1 MKTQDLTQNSDL
13 LGHPPCHQ
21 SYHPPLV
28 TQPRAPAPQTLH
40 LIPETRFLLFRFATH
55 CSFLTLHLANSCLS
69 FRTCG
74 LSVTICKSFSSPA
87 RVSYSLKLSWQSTIV
102 LSLFLHVHSAHQ
114 GGNCSRTNLPSPWFL
129 QGQYGAHSRYL
140 IHTGRLTA
148 CVIGTKLQ
156 NILYSTM
163 AYLYIP
169 IIYFFL
175 SLRRKE
181 QFEGNEVGCKN
192 VNHCCQID
200 DVGKIPYIPG
210 NSSCESGFFC
220 SI

>member
-1 MKTQDLTQNSDL
+1 MHAPQRGPEPFSQGSRVWAGVHDFFFLIAFTWTKRQLDLLPSSWQNLPWSCPCPQDEMKTQDLTQNSDL

-102 LSLFLHVHSAHQ
+102 LSLFLHVHSAH
-114 GGNCSRTNLPSPWFL
+114 
-129 QGQYGAHSRYL
+129 
-140 IHTGRLTA
+140 
-148 CVIGTKLQ
+148 
-156 NILYSTM
+156 
-163 AYLYIP
+163 
-169 IIYFFL
+169 
-175 SLRRKE
+175 
-181 QFEGNEVGCKN
+181 
-192 VNHCCQID
+192 
-200 DVGKIPYIPG
+200 
-210 NSSCESGFFC
+210 
-220 SI
+220 